1 MTVEGYI
8 RELSSRKMVP
18 GGGSVSALGAALG
31 AGLNLMVIN
40 YTFDPSRDS
49 ESAREMILLKEKQ
62 ARIMESMTSLIDEDC
77 EVFASLML
85 ALKEE
90 TSALEKYKAA
100 AEVPIKVCRG
110 VRESMAIAVQIAG
123 AAKKG
128 IASDV
133 VCAAHMLRGAF
144 YSARVN
150 VNINLEH
157 IQDELFAQEIK
168 DELLAMSDDMETML
182 KKIEEIQI

>member
-8 RELSSRKMVP
+8 RELSARKMTP
-18 GGGSVSALGAALG
+18 GGGSVSALASALG
-31 AGLNLMVIN
+31 AALNLMVIN
-40 YTFDPSRDS
+40 YTLDPSRDN
-49 ESAREMILLKEKQ
+49 ESARELILLREKQ
-62 ARIMESMTSLIDEDC
+62 TGIMESMTSLIDEDC

-90 TSALEKYKAA
+90 KDALEKYKAA

-110 VRESMAIAVQIAG
+110 ARESMAIAVQIAG

-157 IQDELFAQEIK
+157 IQDEIFTRK
-168 DELLAMSDDMETML
+168 TTDELLAMSDDMETML
-182 KKIEEIQI
+182 EKIEKIQG